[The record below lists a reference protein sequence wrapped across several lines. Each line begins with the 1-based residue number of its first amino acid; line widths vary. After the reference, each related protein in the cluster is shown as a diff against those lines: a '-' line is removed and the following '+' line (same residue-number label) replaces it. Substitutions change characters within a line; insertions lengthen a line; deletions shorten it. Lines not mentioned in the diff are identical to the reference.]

1 MAGRKENAM
10 KQTRHRMKPAPAQP
24 LTRRL
29 VKTLGVFAGVA
40 LAFWLAGCAKTVHYG
55 KLTTVP
61 AYSAGLPEPQPTM
74 SPEQAKVQSW
84 FQENEERARA
94 QSSIEAKSK
103 AGTGKL
109 PPITLRALRSK
120 PVELAERDAR
130 RQLLDPRSLPSRDE
144 ELWVIAKSSVDEL
157 PKPGDDTPGSGAM
170 LGRLPQ
176 QEKEVPLPLK
186 HTDVRASISA
196 YIATVEVTQQF
207 HNPYDQ
213 KIEAV
218 YVFPLPHNAAVN
230 EFVMSIGERRIR
242 GIIRE
247 RQEAEQI
254 YAAAKSQ
261 GHVASLLT
269 QERPNIFTQSVANI
283 EPGKAVDIN
292 IRYFNT
298 LAYDDGWYE
307 FVFPMVVGPRFN
319 PPGLKDGV
327 GAVGRNSTEG
337 RVTRVPDLNTNE
349 QGNGTRVTR
358 PSEKVVP
365 YLGPGER
372 SGHDIAVAVDID
384 AGVAIEEFASRT
396 HVIASEAKS
405 PERLLVRLS
414 PRDSIP
420 NKDFV
425 LRYRV
430 TGGAIKS
437 SLLTHR
443 DERGGYF
450 TLMLYPPKE
459 LASLP
464 RHPMEMV
471 FVLDCSGSMNGRPIE
486 QAKAA
491 IERGLRLLQPHDTF
505 QLINFSVS
513 ARQFG
518 SKPVSATP
526 ENIRKALAHLKSL
539 ESEGGTMMIEG
550 VKAALDF
557 PHDDERLRFVCFMT
571 DGYIGNE
578 AQILGEVQKRLGDS
592 RIFSFGVGT
601 SVNRFLLDHMAKLG
615 RGAVAY
621 LNLNDSAADVMDRFF
636 ARISHPAMTDLHIDW
651 GGLKVSEV
659 YPAHLPDL
667 FVGRP
672 VILTGRFEGK
682 GRETIRMKGKTGRRD
697 TEIQLPVNS
706 SDGSATHPGL
716 ASVWARLKIAD
727 LADRAT
733 FDANEGLPVAIKR
746 VALDYSLMSSFT
758 AFVAVDSSRRTEGV
772 QGVTVPVAVPVPDG
786 VKYDTTVS
794 ER

>member
-1 MAGRKENAM
+1 M
-10 KQTRHRMKPAPAQP
+10 KHSADRMKTKEPTPARS
-24 LTRRL
+24 LTRL
-29 VKTLGVFAGVA
+29 LAKGLGVFAGVA
-40 LAFWLAGCAKTVHYG
+40 LAVWIAGCAT
-55 KLTTVP
+55 P
-61 AYSAGLPEPQPTM
+61 ARRPVSVTSLPGGYPAGPSEPQPVL
-74 SPEQAKVQSW
+74 SPQQAKVQSW
-84 FQENEERARA
+84 FRENDERAKAYLSKEDKSTNGVLAGGLRPFP
-94 QSSIEAKSK
+94 SK
-103 AGTGKL
+103 AKGIQPSFAGA
-109 PPITLRALRSK
+109 PA
-120 PVELAERDAR
+120 VEMRDAR
-130 RQLLDPRSLPSRDE
+130 RQFLDPRSLPSRDE
-144 ELWVIAKSSVDEL
+144 ELWVIAKSAADEL
-157 PKPGDDTPGSGAM
+157 PAHGDDTPGSGAM

-218 YVFPLPHNAAVN
+218 YVFPLPHDAAVN

-283 EPGKAVDIN
+283 EPGKAVDIH

-319 PPGLKDGV
+319 PPGSKDGV
-327 GAVGRNSTEG
+327 GAVGRGAEGGSRQSTE
-337 RVTRVPDLNTNE
+337 VQYL
-349 QGNGTRVTR
+349 R
-358 PSEKVVP
+358 PN
-365 YLGPGER
+365 ER
-372 SGHDIAVAVDID
+372 SGHDIAVSVDID

-396 HVIASEAKS
+396 HVITSEAMS
-405 PERLLVRLS
+405 PEKLLVRLS

-430 TGGAIKS
+430 AGGAIKS

-450 TLMLYPPKE
+450 TLMLFPPKE
-459 LASLP
+459 LAALP

-471 FVLDCSGSMNGRPIE
+471 FVLDCSGSMNGRPLE

-518 SKPVSATP
+518 SKPVPATP
-526 ENIRKALAHLKSL
+526 ENIRKALAYLKAL

-557 PHDDERLRFVCFMT
+557 PHDDGRLRFVCFMT

-578 AQILGEVQKRLGDS
+578 AEILGEVQKRLGDS

-601 SVNRFLLDHMAKLG
+601 SVNRFLLNHMAKLG

-636 ARISHPAMTDLHIDW
+636 ARISHPAMTGLHIDW

-682 GRETIRMKGKTGRRD
+682 GRETIRVKGKTGQRD
-697 TEIQLPVNS
+697 TEIQLSVNS

-716 ASVWARLKIAD
+716 ASVWARLKVAD

-733 FDANEGLPVAIKR
+733 FDANEGLPAAIKR

-758 AFVAVDSSRRTEGV
+758 AFVAVDSSRRTEQT
-772 QGVTVPVAVPVPDG
+772 QGVTVPVAVPVPEG
-786 VKYDTTVS
+786 VKHGTTVS
-794 ER
+794 EK